1 MSTTFTLT
9 LTSIAHGGEAI
20 GHHDGKIIFVPYA
33 IPGETVQVEIVEEKQ
48 RWARAR
54 LLRVLQPSPDRVLP
68 PCPYFGP
75 AQCSGCQWQHIAYE
89 RQLELKAEVV
99 ADQLRRLGRIE
110 QPPLLEPIALA
121 SDEGLLNFGYR
132 NHVQLVTDADGR
144 LGYVRDGVGQGE
156 ARGEMRRQG
165 VRTSA
170 QPAQDVIAVDECLLL
185 HPLLDEMHG
194 ALLAGIAEAEPVE
207 VDQAEE
213 EAPEVPSEA
222 PVIIRRLNLRAGVNT
237 GQRLLA
243 FETAGDRA
251 PGFLIEDLPVRCV
264 VRRRDGSIEG
274 LIGEPWIEEEVA
286 GRVFRVSANSFFPV
300 NTTGAEALVDLA
312 MEMLA
317 PQGHETLL
325 DGYCGVGLFGLSLA
339 GQVGQVIA
347 IEESE
352 AACEDFAWNARDLD
366 NVTLHEGLVE
376 EVLAALVEPGD
387 GLGQETGPS
396 ENTGAGHSEGGLGQ
410 ETGPSRQGRIDLAVI
425 DPPRSGAG
433 PEVVQHLARLG
444 VPRLLYVSDDPAT
457 LARDAR
463 LLVEAGYRL
472 EQVQPVDMFPQTYH
486 VESLALFRL
495 AAA

>member
-1 MSTTFTLT
+1 MITVT

-20 GHHDGKIIFVPYA
+20 GHHESKIVFVPYA
-33 IPGETVQVEIVEEKQ
+33 IPGETVEAEIVEEKQ

-54 LLRVLQPSPDRVLP
+54 LVRVLEPSPDRVLP

-75 AQCSGCQWQHIAYE
+75 GQCSGCQWQHIAYE
-89 RQLELKAEVV
+89 RQLQLKAEVV

-110 QPPLLEPIALA
+110 QPPVLEPIALA
-121 SDEGLLNFGYR
+121 SETGLLDFGYR
-132 NHVQLVTDADGR
+132 NHAQLVTNVEGR
-144 LGYVRDGVGQGE
+144 LGYVRDGVGQGQPRND
-156 ARGEMRRQG
+156 AREQG
-165 VRTSA
+165 VRA
-170 QPAQDVIAVDECLLL
+170 PGQPAQDVIAVDECLLL

-194 ALLAGIAEAEPVE
+194 ALLAGIAEADV
-207 VDQAEE
+207 VDVGHLDEE
-213 EAPEVPSEA
+213 DETPAAQS
-222 PVIIRRLNLRAGVNT
+222 VIIRRLNLRAGVNT

-243 FETAGDRA
+243 FETVGDRA
-251 PGFLIEDLPVRCV
+251 PGFVIEDLPVRCV

-286 GRVFRVSANSFFPV
+286 GRIFRISANSFFKV
-300 NTTGAEALVDLA
+300 NTTGAEVMVDLA
-312 MEMLA
+312 AEMLA
-317 PQGHETLL
+317 PKGHETLL
-325 DGYCGVGLFGLSLA
+325 DAYCGVGLFGLSLV

-366 NVTLHEGLVE
+366 NVTLYEGAVE
-376 EVLAALVEPGD
+376 DVLASLGD
-387 GLGQETGPS
+387 GLGQEIGNHPGPWLAGSEDRRGTGPI
-396 ENTGAGHSEGGLGQ
+396 NDTGL
-410 ETGPSRQGRIDLAVI
+410 RIHMAVI

-433 PEVVQHLARLG
+433 PEVIQHLTRLR
-444 VPRLLYVSDDPAT
+444 VPKLLYVSDDPAT

-486 VESLALFRL
+486 VESLALFTR
-495 AAA
+495 

>member
-1 MSTTFTLT
+1 MPTTITVTLS
-9 LTSIAHGGEAI
+9 SIAHGGEAI
-20 GHHDGKIIFVPYA
+20 GHHEGKIVFVPYA
-33 IPGETVQVEIVEEKQ
+33 IPGETVQAEIVEEKQ

-54 LLRVLQPSPDRVLP
+54 LVRVLKPSPDRILP

-99 ADQLRRLGRIE
+99 ADQLRRLGRVE
-110 QPPLLEPIALA
+110 QPPVLEPIALA
-121 SDEGLLNFGYR
+121 NDEGLLEFGYR
-132 NHVQLVTDADGR
+132 NHAQLVADAEGR

-165 VRTSA
+165 VRQPA
-170 QPAQDVIAVDECLLL
+170 QPAQDVISVDECLLL

-194 ALLAGIAEAEPVE
+194 ALLAGIAEAAPAAT
-207 VDQAEE
+207 DQADE
-213 EAPEVPSEA
+213 EAEQAPSET

-243 FETAGDRA
+243 FETAGDRT
-251 PGFLIEDLPVRCV
+251 PGFVIEDLPVRCV

-274 LIGEPWIEEEVA
+274 LVGDPWIEEEVA
-286 GRVFRVSANSFFPV
+286 GRTFRISANSFFQA

-312 MEMLA
+312 AEMLA

-366 NVTLHEGLVE
+366 NVTLYEGPME
-376 EVLAALVEPGD
+376 EVLASFAGPGS
-387 GLGQETGPS
+387 GLGLEIGNHPGGTGPS
-396 ENTGAGHSEGGLGQ
+396 AVEGIDRGEG
-410 ETGPSRQGRIDLAVI
+410 ERIHLAVI

-433 PEVVQHLARLG
+433 LEVVQHIARLG
-444 VPRLLYVSDDPAT
+444 VPKLLYVSDDPAT

-472 EQVQPVDMFPQTYH
+472 EQVQPVDMFPQTFH
-486 VESLALFRL
+486 VASLAIFL
-495 AAA
+495 AT

>member
-1 MSTTFTLT
+1 
-9 LTSIAHGGEAI
+9 
-20 GHHDGKIIFVPYA
+20 
-33 IPGETVQVEIVEEKQ
+33 
-48 RWARAR
+48 
-54 LLRVLQPSPDRVLP
+54 VLKPSPDRVLP

-89 RQLELKAEVV
+89 LQLELKAEVV

-110 QPPLLEPIALA
+110 QPPVLDPIALA
-121 SDEGLLNFGYR
+121 NDEGLLEFGYR
-132 NHVQLVTDADGR
+132 NHAQLVADAGGR

-165 VRTSA
+165 MRHPA

-194 ALLAGIAEAEPVE
+194 ALLAGIAETEPAEA
-207 VDQAEE
+207 DQPDN
-213 EAPEVPSEA
+213 EAQPAPAEA
-222 PVIIRRLNLRAGVNT
+222 PVIVRRLNLRAGVNS

-251 PGFLIEDLPVRCV
+251 PGFVIEDLPVRCV

-274 LIGEPWIEEEVA
+274 LVGEPWIEEEVA
-286 GRVFRVSANSFFPV
+286 GRTFRISANSFFQA

-312 MEMLA
+312 AEMLA

-366 NVTLHEGLVE
+366 NVTLYEGPVD
-376 EVLAALVEPGD
+376 EVLASLEAGS

-396 ENTGAGHSEGGLGQ
+396 NRE
-410 ETGPSRQGRIDLAVI
+410 RIHLAVI

-433 PEVVQHLARLG
+433 PEVVQHIARLG
-444 VPRLLYVSDDPAT
+444 VPKLLYVSDDPAT

-472 EQVQPVDMFPQTYH
+472 EQVQPVDMFPQTFH
-486 VESLALFRL
+486 VASLALFL
-495 AAA
+495 AA

>member
-1 MSTTFTLT
+1 MITLT

-20 GHHDGKIIFVPYA
+20 GHHEGKIVFVPYA
-33 IPGETVQVEIVEEKQ
+33 IPGETAQAEIVEEKQ

-54 LLRVLQPSPDRVLP
+54 LVRVLKPSPDRVLP

-75 AQCSGCQWQHIAYE
+75 GQCGGCQWQHIAYE
-89 RQLELKAEVV
+89 RQLRLKAEVV

-110 QPPLLEPIALA
+110 QPPVLEPIALA
-121 SDEGLLNFGYR
+121 GDEGLLDFGYR
-132 NHVQLVTDADGR
+132 NHAQLVTDAEGR
-144 LGYVRDGVGQGE
+144 PGYVRDGVGQGQPRSD
-156 ARGEMRRQG
+156 AREQG
-165 VRTSA
+165 VRA
-170 QPAQDVIAVDECLLL
+170 PGRPAQDVIAVDECLLL

-207 VDQAEE
+207 VDQPEG
-213 EAPEVPSEA
+213 EAPQAPAEA

-251 PGFLIEDLPVRCV
+251 PGFLVEDLPVRCV
-264 VRRRDGSIEG
+264 VRRRDGAVEG
-274 LIGEPWIEEEVA
+274 LVGEPWIEEQVA
-286 GRVFRVSANSFFPV
+286 GRTFRISANSFFPV
-300 NTTGAEALVDLA
+300 NTTGVEVMVDLA
-312 MEMLA
+312 AELLA

-366 NVTLHEGLVE
+366 NVTLHEGAVE
-376 EVLAALVEPGD
+376 DVLAALVEPG
-387 GLGQETGPS
+387 
-396 ENTGAGHSEGGLGQ
+396 GGLGQ
-410 ETGPSRQGRIDLAVI
+410 EIGNHPGGTGPSDALKIDLAVI

-433 PEVVQHLARLG
+433 LEVVQHLARLG

-486 VESLALFRL
+486 VESLALFTVQRS
-495 AAA
+495 

>member
-1 MSTTFTLT
+1 MITVT

-20 GHHDGKIIFVPYA
+20 GHHGGKIVFVPYA
-33 IPGETVQVEIVEEKQ
+33 IPGETVQAEIVEEKQ

-54 LLRVLQPSPDRVLP
+54 LVRVLKPSPDRVLP

-110 QPPLLEPIALA
+110 QPPVLEPIALA
-121 SDEGLLNFGYR
+121 SETGLLDFGYR
-132 NHVQLVTDADGR
+132 NHAQLVADAEGR
-144 LGYVRDGVGQGE
+144 LGYVRDGVGQGA

-165 VRTSA
+165 VRNPA

-194 ALLAGIAEAEPVE
+194 ALLAGIAEAEPVAAG
-207 VDQAEE
+207 QPE
-213 EAPEVPSEA
+213 EAAQEVPAVA
-222 PVIIRRLNLRAGVNT
+222 PVIIRRINLRAGVNT

-251 PGFLIEDLPVRCV
+251 PGFVIEDLPVRCV
-264 VRRRDGSIEG
+264 VRRRDGSIQG
-274 LIGEPWIEEEVA
+274 LIGEPWIDEEVA
-286 GRVFRVSANSFFPV
+286 GRTFRISANSFFHV

-312 MEMLA
+312 AEMLA
-317 PQGHETLL
+317 PQGHE
-325 DGYCGVGLFGLSLA
+325 SLA

-366 NVTLHEGLVE
+366 NVTLYEGPVE
-376 EVLAALVEPGD
+376 EVLAALAGPRDDAEPG
-387 GLGQETGPS
+387 P
-396 ENTGAGHSEGGLGQ
+396 
-410 ETGPSRQGRIDLAVI
+410 RIHLALL

-444 VPRLLYVSDDPAT
+444 VPKLLYVSDDPAT

-486 VESLALFRL
+486 VASLALFV
-495 AAA
+495 AT

>member
-1 MSTTFTLT
+1 MSNSITLT

-20 GHHDGKIIFVPYA
+20 GHHAGKIIFVPYA
-33 IPGETVQVEIVEEKQ
+33 IPGETVQAEIVEEKQ

-54 LLRVLQPSPDRVLP
+54 LVRVVEPSPDRVLP

-75 AQCSGCQWQHIAYE
+75 GQCSGCQWQHIAYE
-89 RQLELKAEVV
+89 RQLQLKAEVV

-110 QPPLLEPIALA
+110 QPPVLEPIALA
-121 SDEGLLNFGYR
+121 SEAGLLDFGYR
-132 NHVQLVTDADGR
+132 NHAQLVTNTEGR
-144 LGYVRDGVGQGE
+144 LGYVRDGVGQGQPRSD
-156 ARGEMRRQG
+156 AREQGMRAPG
-165 VRTSA
+165 

-194 ALLAGIAEAEPVE
+194 ALLAGIAEADPLDA
-207 VDQAEE
+207 DQPQEAAP
-213 EAPEVPSEA
+213 EAPAES
-222 PVIIRRLNLRAGVNT
+222 PVIIRRLNLRAGINT

-243 FETAGDRA
+243 FETVGDRA
-251 PGFLIEDLPVRCV
+251 PGFVIEDLPVRCV

-286 GRVFRVSANSFFPV
+286 GRIFRISANSFFKV
-300 NTTGAEALVDLA
+300 NTTGAEVMVDLA
-312 MEMLA
+312 AEMLA
-317 PQGHETLL
+317 PKGHETLL
-325 DGYCGVGLFGLSLA
+325 DAYCGVGLFGLSLV

-376 EVLAALVEPGD
+376 EVLVALAG

-396 ENTGAGHSEGGLGQ
+396 ETK
-410 ETGPSRQGRIDLAVI
+410 ETGPSNETGLRIHMAVI

-444 VPRLLYVSDDPAT
+444 VPKLLYVSDDPAT

-486 VESLALFRL
+486 IESLALFRL
-495 AAA
+495 APAA

>member
-1 MSTTFTLT
+1 VITST

-33 IPGETVQVEIVEEKQ
+33 IPGETVQAEIVEEKQ

-54 LLRVLQPSPDRVLP
+54 LVRVLKPSPDRVLP

-75 AQCSGCQWQHIAYE
+75 GQCGGCQWQHIAYE
-89 RQLELKAEVV
+89 RQLRLKAEVV

-110 QPPLLEPIALA
+110 QPPVLEPIALA
-121 SDEGLLNFGYR
+121 GEEGLLDFGYR
-132 NHVQLVTDADGR
+132 NHAQLMADAEGR
-144 LGYVRDGVGQGE
+144 LGYVRDGVGQGQPRSD
-156 ARGEMRRQG
+156 AREQG
-165 VRTSA
+165 VRA
-170 QPAQDVIAVDECLLL
+170 PGRPAHDVIAVDECLLL

-194 ALLAGIAEAEPVE
+194 ALLAGIAEADVAG
-207 VDQAEE
+207 AEQVGDE
-213 EAPEVPSEA
+213 DDTPTGP
-222 PVIIRRLNLRAGVNT
+222 PVIVRRINLRAGVNT

-243 FETAGDRA
+243 FETVGDRA
-251 PGFLIEDLPVRCV
+251 PGFVVEDLPVRCV
-264 VRRRDGSIEG
+264 VRRRDGAIEG
-274 LIGEPWIEEEVA
+274 LVGEPWIDEEVA
-286 GRVFRVSANSFFPV
+286 GRTFRISANSFFPV
-300 NTTGAEALVDLA
+300 NTTGVEVMVDLA

-366 NVTLHEGLVE
+366 NVTLHEGPVE
-376 EVLAALVEPGD
+376 EVLAALVEPG
-387 GLGQETGPS
+387 
-396 ENTGAGHSEGGLGQ
+396 GGLGQ
-410 ETGPSRQGRIDLAVI
+410 ETGPNGRVRIDLALI

-444 VPRLLYVSDDPAT
+444 VPRLLHVSDDPAT

-472 EQVQPVDMFPQTYH
+472 EQVQPVDMFPQTCH

-495 AAA
+495 AAAA

>member
-1 MSTTFTLT
+1 MITLT

-20 GHHDGKIIFVPYA
+20 GHHEGKIVFVPYA
-33 IPGETVQVEIVEEKQ
+33 IPGETVQAEIVEEKQ

-54 LLRVLQPSPDRVLP
+54 LVRVLKPSPDRALP

-75 AQCSGCQWQHIAYE
+75 GQCGGCQWQHIAYE
-89 RQLELKAEVV
+89 RQLRLKAEVV
-99 ADQLRRLGRIE
+99 ADQLRRLGGINE
-110 QPPLLEPIALA
+110 PPVLEPIALA
-121 SDEGLLNFGYR
+121 GEEGLLDFGYR
-132 NHVQLVTDADGR
+132 NHAQLVTDAAGR
-144 LGYVRDGVGQGE
+144 PGYVRDGVGQGQPRSD
-156 ARGEMRRQG
+156 AREQG
-165 VRTSA
+165 VRA
-170 QPAQDVIAVDECLLL
+170 PGRPAQDVIAVDECLLL

-194 ALLAGIAEAEPVE
+194 ALLAGIAEADVAG
-207 VDQAEE
+207 AEQVGDE
-213 EAPEVPSEA
+213 DDAPTGP
-222 PVIIRRLNLRAGVNT
+222 PVIVRRINLRAGVNT

-243 FETAGDRA
+243 FETVGDRA
-251 PGFLIEDLPVRCV
+251 PGFVVEDLPVRCV

-274 LIGEPWIEEEVA
+274 LVGEPWIEEEVA
-286 GRVFRVSANSFFPV
+286 GRTFRISANSFFQV
-300 NTTGAEALVDLA
+300 NTVGAEAMVDLA
-312 MEMLA
+312 AELLA

-339 GQVGQVIA
+339 GQVGQVIG

-366 NVTLHEGLVE
+366 NVTLHEGAVE
-376 EVLAALVEPGD
+376 DVLAALAGPEHGDEPA
-387 GLGQETGPS
+387 PK
-396 ENTGAGHSEGGLGQ
+396 
-410 ETGPSRQGRIDLAVI
+410 IDLALI

-444 VPRLLYVSDDPAT
+444 VPKLLYVSCDPAT

-463 LLVEAGYRL
+463 LLIAAGYHL

-495 AAA
+495 APGL